1 MDYTAWSMAY
11 WEEASRVQERM
22 AQVRQ
27 EGLPPSP
34 QEEALQRRRLSILYE
49 MYLDCVH
56 TAKDLGRRA
65 QRRAPRFIGPPIDPP
80 ARPPTGPG
88 PGRSAAHAGKGQ
100 THSSAPAF

>member
-11 WEEASRVQERM
+11 WEEASRVQEGM

-27 EGLPPSP
+27 EGLPPSA
-34 QEEALQRRRLSILYE
+34 QQEALQRRRLSILYE

-65 QRRAPRFIGPPIDPP
+65 QRQEAV
-80 ARPPTGPG
+80 
-88 PGRSAAHAGKGQ
+88 
-100 THSSAPAF
+100 

>member
-34 QEEALQRRRLSILYE
+34 QEEALQRRRLSFLYE
-49 MYLDCVH
+49 M
-56 TAKDLGRRA
+56 
-65 QRRAPRFIGPPIDPP
+65 
-80 ARPPTGPG
+80 
-88 PGRSAAHAGKGQ
+88 
-100 THSSAPAF
+100 

>member
-1 MDYTAWSMAY
+1 MGHKQNTRSFFFWKGVAQRMDYTAWSMAY

-22 AQVRQ
+22 ARVRQ

-65 QRRAPRFIGPPIDPP
+65 QRQEAV
-80 ARPPTGPG
+80 
-88 PGRSAAHAGKGQ
+88 
-100 THSSAPAF
+100 